1 MNEKLQTWRF
11 GVDNDR
17 LVDLV
22 LQGRKTATTSI
33 YHENSISEEG
43 EKSVLLYEN
52 EQAACITKTTKV
64 IVTEFK
70 NITEELA
77 ELEGEGTFEEWKT
90 AHIEFFRAI
99 KPDFDENSKVEFEIM
114 ATTVPLALDGGL
126 R

>member
-43 EKSVLLYEN
+43 EKSVLLY
-52 EQAACITKTTKV
+52 
-64 IVTEFK
+64 
-70 NITEELA
+70 
-77 ELEGEGTFEEWKT
+77 
-90 AHIEFFRAI
+90 
-99 KPDFDENSKVEFEIM
+99 
-114 ATTVPLALDGGL
+114 
-126 R
+126 